1 MIFVTGGCGF
11 IGSNFIIRWMESGL
25 GAVCNL
31 DKLTYAGN
39 AQNLSRFENNKDYTF
54 VKTDINET
62 ERISNLF
69 KDLKPKAVI
78 HFAAESHVD
87 RSISGPKAFIE
98 TNIVGTFSL
107 LEAAKNYWSKLNEAD
122 KNNFRF
128 IHVSTDEV
136 YGSLTE
142 QEDAFS
148 ENSNYQPN
156 SPYSAS
162 KASSDH
168 LVRSYFHTYGLP
180 TIITNCSNNYGPLQF
195 PEKLIPLIIERALE
209 EKELPIYGDGKNIR
223 DWLHVEDHCDALI
236 AILNKA
242 KPGSKYNI
250 GGINEVQNIE
260 VVKNICE
267 LLDTLQPRANKKS
280 YFELKTFVNDR
291 PGHDRRYAIDP
302 KNLQNDIGWK
312 PKYTFTE
319 GLKMTVNWYLQNRHW
334 VHSVKTGEYKNWIQ
348 RNYGDRS

>member
-11 IGSNFIIRWMESGL
+11 IGSNFVIRWLGAGL
-25 GAVCNL
+25 GSVCNI

-39 AQNLSRFENNKDYTF
+39 AQNLSQFQGSSEYQL
-54 VKTDINET
+54 VKMDINET
-62 ERISNLF
+62 EKLNQLF
-69 KDLKPKAVI
+69 AEKKPKAVF

-98 TNIVGTFSL
+98 TNIIGTFSL
-107 LEAAKNYWSKLNEAD
+107 LEAARNYWSQLDQANKSE
-122 KNNFRF
+122 FRL
-128 IHVSTDEV
+128 IHISTDEV
-136 YGSLTE
+136 YGSLH
-142 QEDAFS
+142 DHDPAFT

-236 AILNKA
+236 EVSKKA

-250 GGINEVQNIE
+250 GGINEVQNID

-267 LLDTLQPRANKKS
+267 LLDIAKPRQNKKS

-302 KNLQNDIGWK
+302 KNLQNEIGWK
-312 PKYTFTE
+312 PKYTFE
-319 GLKMTVNWYLQNRHW
+319 QGLKQTVNWYLQNREW
-334 VHSVKTGEYKNWIQ
+334 VHSVKTGDYKNWIQ
-348 RNYGDRS
+348 RNYGDRT